1 MTGAKKDTG
10 KGPDAAH
17 DAEQRHVVGA
27 LLKRYGR
34 ESLSEEAEIHQKASP
49 HALFQMFQLAALTDA
64 RVTPETAVR
73 TFVGLRDRKWST
85 AGQVLRAG
93 ADRIAAALKDAG
105 YPEGDVRR
113 ITTAMTDAA
122 LHLQEDH
129 GGDLSGLRE
138 DAGRDPGRERDLL
151 RHFANVDDDVVDA
164 FCREAQALWTELCP
178 FVDKKVLDAA
188 DRLHLDKDAV
198 SLRAL
203 VDDDREFVRLVD
215 ALVRVRHDED
225 GYHQVRELAR
235 AQA

>member
-10 KGPDAAH
+10 KGRRTAGDT
-17 DAEQRHVVGA
+17 DQKDIVGA

-34 ESLSEEAEIHQKASP
+34 ESLSEEAEIHLKESP
-49 HALFQMFQLAALTDA
+49 HALFQMFQLAALSDA

-73 TFVGLRDRKWST
+73 TFVGMRDRKWST
-85 AGQVLRAG
+85 AGHVLRAG
-93 ADRIAAALKDAG
+93 ADRIAGALRDAG

-113 ITTAMTDAA
+113 ISTAMTDAA

-129 GGDLSGLRE
+129 GGDLGELRE
-138 DAGRDPGRERDLL
+138 DAGRDPERERELL

-164 FCREAQALWTELCP
+164 FCREAQLLWSELCP

-188 DRLHLDKDAV
+188 DRLHLDQDAM

-235 AQA
+235 VR